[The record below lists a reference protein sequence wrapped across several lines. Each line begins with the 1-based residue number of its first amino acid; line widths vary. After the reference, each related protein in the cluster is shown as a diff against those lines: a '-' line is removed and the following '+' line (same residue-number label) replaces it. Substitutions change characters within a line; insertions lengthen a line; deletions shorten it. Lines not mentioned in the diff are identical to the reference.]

1 MKKIVTIILSLV
13 LLCSI
18 TPCQNTEAASDINRQ
33 AGKAYAEIIKK
44 HMEVNKIAREHPGAF
59 TVDEKEDGHIG
70 SYVNSDIHY
79 NGKLFEDINYIF
91 VYGTDGGYDFSNKR
105 VSYKITDTNKDG
117 VPELYIGLSGWV
129 YSAYT
134 FRNGKAVKQIDW
146 QGDRAGTGILCKNGI
161 IKTESGIS
169 SAGEADFY
177 KITKNQTVKIVLS
190 LNYDTQYSQPY
201 YTQRQ
206 NGKTMKIDEAEYNR
220 LYAKYDKPI
229 KTTFYKADSK
239 ALKNIKQGK
248 FSFKGQKSWKV

>member
-1 MKKIVTIILSLV
+1 MKKIVTTILSLV

-18 TPCQNTEAASDINRQ
+18 TPCQITEAASSINKQ

-59 TVDEKEDGHIG
+59 TVEERETGHIG
-70 SYVNSDIHY
+70 SYVNSDIRY
-79 NGKLFEDINYIF
+79 NGKLYKDINYIF
-91 VYGTDGGYDFSNKR
+91 VYGTDGGYNFSSKR

-161 IKTESGIS
+161 IKTESSGGS
-169 SAGEADFY
+169 SMGGVDFY
-177 KITKNQTVKIVLS
+177 KVTKNQKIETMLS
-190 LNYDTQYSQPY
+190 LYYGVNDTP
-201 YTQRQ
+201 YTQIK
-206 NGKTMKIDEAEYNR
+206 NGKTTKISEVEYNR
-220 LYAKYDKPI
+220 LCNKYDKPA

-248 FSFKGQKSWKV
+248 FSYKGQKSWKV